1 MITGTQTLCPFD
13 LVVFSGI
20 TDEVGSLQVSLTAR
34 NKANLFDFF
43 EQGSIIEDATKLE
56 TTKWNKDRFERP
68 DGSRSRCG
76 SAPRFVSISWG
87 RADNLEIHIPAM
99 LGNQAKSEGNESLMV

>member
-1 MITGTQTLCPFD
+1 MITGTQTLRPFD

-20 TDEVGSLQVSLTAR
+20 TDEVCSLQVALTAS
-34 NKANLFDFF
+34 NKADLFDFF
-43 EQGSIIEDATKLE
+43 EQGSVIEDATKFE
-56 TTKWNKDRFERP
+56 TAKWNKDRFQRP

-76 SAPRFVSISWG
+76 SAPRFVSISWS

-99 LGNQAKSEGNESLMV
+99 LGNQAKSEGDESLMV